1 MYGHMKRSTPPMCGQ
16 YKSKSSTQFEDKSM
30 KMTSGLQQTNKQN
43 KTLTS
48 LLSLSSSSRP
58 PATVKT
64 PSTLEPART
73 ESLLG
78 SLGPLLHEV
87 ALLLNKKVYL
97 YIFLLYL
104 QTDDN
109 SGLMWSGGCLEI
121 PVIPV
126 QDLHRVCHIKVTI
139 PSSGDNEAALQR
151 RRMCTTWN
159 VRGISDTMVIVM
171 RISFLNWLIDHSI

>member
-1 MYGHMKRSTPPMCGQ
+1 
-16 YKSKSSTQFEDKSM
+16 M

-48 LLSLSSSSRP
+48 LLVLLRSSCP

-64 PSTLEPART
+64 PSTLEPTRPV
-73 ESLLG
+73 SLLG

-87 ALLLNKKVYL
+87 ALILNKKVYF
-97 YIFLLYL
+97 YIFLSYL

-109 SGLMWSGGCLEI
+109 WGLIWSGNCLEF

-126 QDLHRVCHIKVTI
+126 QDLNSVCPTLTI
-139 PSSGDNEAALQR
+139 ISSGDDDAALQR
-151 RRMCTTWN
+151 RRMCTSWN
-159 VRGISDTMVIVM
+159 VWDKQYHGYYYEDIIFR
-171 RISFLNWLIDHSI
+171 LLIDYSNIVWARR